1 MSTAGVLRDLPA
13 AAARLR
19 ELHRAP
25 GLLVLANCWDA
36 ASARIVERAGF
47 PAVATTSAGVAASL
61 GADDADVLDPDLA
74 FGAVERIA
82 AAVTVPVTADLEAG
96 YGLAP
101 DDLVARLLAAGA
113 VGCNLEDTD
122 HRRGGLVDAATHAG
136 RIAAVKAAG
145 RAAGVDIVVNA
156 RVDVFLSGSGDSA
169 DAVARGRRYL
179 AAGADCVYPIMVA
192 DRAAIAALVEELG
205 GPVNVLLGPG
215 VPDLAVL
222 RQLGVARASVGS
234 GLFRQAMAEVT
245 AAAERLAAEAAPPT

>member
-1 MSTAGVLRDLPA
+1 MLRNLPA

-47 PAVATTSAGVAASL
+47 PAAATTSAGVAESL
-61 GADDADVLDPDLA
+61 GHDDTDSLPPDLA
-74 FGAVERIA
+74 FAAVERIA

-101 DDLVARLLAAGA
+101 GDLVTRLLAAGA

-122 HRRGGLVDAATHAG
+122 HRRGGLVEARAQAG

-156 RVDVFLSGSGDSA
+156 RIDVVLSGAGDH
-169 DAVARGRRYL
+169 DEAVDRGRRYL
-179 AAGADCVYPIMVA
+179 AAGADCVYPIMVT
-192 DRAAIAALVEELG
+192 DRRAIAALVEQLG
-205 GPVNVLLGPG
+205 GPVNVLVRPG
-215 VPDLAVL
+215 VPDLRVL
-222 RQLGVARASVGS
+222 RELGVARASLGS
-234 GLFRQAMAEVT
+234 GLFRTAMAEV
-245 AAAERLAAEAAPPT
+245 AAEAARLAAAV